1 MYPKDLRPRRAAT
14 RAAKG
19 VTTPARRAGKRR
31 SKQAFARRA
40 GTPEAGGR
48 SMRAAPRNRRRTTD
62 AGAKLRSR
70 RSRNLSRNPGLNLS
84 LNPGLKLSL
93 KHNRA
98 ASVRTTKETN
108 VARHATTLA
117 RNRLLRA

>member
-62 AGAKLRSR
+62 ARAKLRSR
-70 RSRNLSRNPGLNLS
+70 RSRNLSRNPGLN
-84 LNPGLKLSL
+84 LSL